1 MYTSHLRRLLEIKY
15 KNLATFH
22 AIVTFRVERETVG
35 HAVTILNFR
44 KKASVQARFTEW
56 IKPFVKS
63 LHAVAYQYTGSKENA
78 EDLVQEVIA
87 DVYAKNRWQD
97 IEHPK
102 AWLMRCLYNR
112 FIDICRK
119 NKYQN
124 MIDDIDDS
132 HKEIVGNE
140 SAETSV
146 VVDQVHNA
154 IQQLPPHQRA
164 LVSLCDI
171 NGYSL
176 TELSKTLDKPLGTLK
191 SDLHRG
197 RQKLK
202 QTLKL
207 SGHEANMRLVVGGAE

>member
-1 MYTSHLRRLLEIKY
+1 MT
-15 KNLATFH
+15 
-22 AIVTFRVERETVG
+22 
-35 HAVTILNFR
+35 
-44 KKASVQARFTEW
+44 
-56 IKPFVKS
+56 
-63 LHAVAYQYTGSKENA
+63 
-78 EDLVQEVIA
+78 
-87 DVYAKNRWQD
+87 
-97 IEHPK
+97 
-102 AWLMRCLYNR
+102 
-112 FIDICRK
+112 
-119 NKYQN
+119 
-124 MIDDIDDS
+124 DDIDDND
-132 HKEIVGNE
+132 KEIVSKE

-146 VVDQVHNA
+146 IVEQVHNA

-207 SGHEANMRLVVGGAE
+207 SGHEANMRLVVGGAK